1 MACSSPL
8 HSHRKE
14 QGLKAV
20 IKFLPTQWSNTA
32 GLQWLDYKG
41 LRCAIGQGRCRNGQR
56 RRLLKARLASS
67 AARQKSHRKD
77 S

>member
-14 QGLKAV
+14 QGLKTA

-32 GLQWLDYKG
+32 GSQWLDYKG
-41 LRCAIGQGRCRNGQR
+41 AAMCHW
-56 RRLLKARLASS
+56 ARTLS
-67 AARQKSHRKD
+67 
-77 S
+77 